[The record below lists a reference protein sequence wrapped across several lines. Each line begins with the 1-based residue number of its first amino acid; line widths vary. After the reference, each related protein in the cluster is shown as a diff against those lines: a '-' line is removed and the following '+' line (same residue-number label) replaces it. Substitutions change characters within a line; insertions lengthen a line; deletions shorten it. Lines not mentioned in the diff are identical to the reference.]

1 NKAWY
6 MQPTR
11 DGCGLP
17 LPCVRSHLAWWPQ
30 SKIPEASQQATSGGH
45 PHAACGVLCG
55 LRSEGCK
62 GTRMCSPRVS
72 LPSCTS
78 AQGGQQSGAQRAF
91 CSLGPRQKALDA
103 APAVQPAKA
112 ASFHW
117 GQWILRLGCA
127 KRIDLK

>member
-1 NKAWY
+1 QTKHGTCNPPVTGAACLCHVSVLD
-6 MQPTR
+6 P
-11 DGCGLP
+11 G
-17 LPCVRSHLAWWPQ
+17 SHLAWWPQ

-91 CSLGPRQKALDA
+91 CSLGPRQKG
-103 APAVQPAKA
+103 
-112 ASFHW
+112 W
-117 GQWILRLGCA
+117 LRWPPSTKVLSPEV
-127 KRIDLK
+127 

>member
-1 NKAWY
+1 QTKHGTCNPPVTGAACLCHVSVLD
-6 MQPTR
+6 P
-11 DGCGLP
+11 
-17 LPCVRSHLAWWPQ
+17 
-30 SKIPEASQQATSGGH
+30 GGH